1 MSQRSEGFFEHKCEK
16 QQNRI
21 KELERDCA
29 DLTVKNQE
37 LGERVKKLASRTP
50 EWPKGYRPR
59 RHFNK
64 DFKKRVH

>member
-1 MSQRSEGFFEHKCEK
+1 MSQRSEGFFEYKSEK

-37 LGERVKKLASRTP
+37 LSERVKKLASRTP

>member
-16 QQNRI
+16 QQNRM

-37 LGERVKKLASRTP
+37 LSERVKKLASRTP
-50 EWPKGYRPR
+50 EWPKGYRPS

>member
-16 QQNRI
+16 QQNRM

-37 LGERVKKLASRTP
+37 LSERVKKLASITP
-50 EWPKGYRPR
+50 EWQKGYRPR